1 MNAGE
6 QRVRL
11 FVSLSVPAEVRSNLA
26 IVQDELRAQLSPRAA
41 SWTRLENIHLTLRFL
56 GDVDP
61 TRLEVL
67 TSVLATTAANFESL
81 PLVAER
87 VGCFPD
93 LRYPRVFWAWVHDAD
108 KRERLA
114 ELHRRIVD
122 ATAGFTGE
130 PAEGRFVGHLTLA
143 RFKQIKRPQADSI
156 AAFAHGAVDRRFGEW
171 TASSMALMRS
181 ELFSGGSRY
190 SCLAEFPLRCESR

>member
-1 MNAGE
+1 MNVGE

-11 FVSLSVPAEVRSNLA
+11 FVSLSVPAEVRSKLA
-26 IVQDELRAQLSPRAA
+26 IVQDELRAQLPLRAA

-61 TRLEVL
+61 ARVEAL
-67 TSVLATTAANFESL
+67 TSALATVAANFNSL

-93 LRYPRVFWAWVHDAD
+93 LRYPRIFWAWVHDAD
-108 KRERLA
+108 GQERLA
-114 ELHRRIVD
+114 GLHRCIVD
-122 ATAGFTGE
+122 ATAGFADE
-130 PAEGRFVGHLTLA
+130 SAEGRFVGHLTLA

-171 TASSMALMRS
+171 TASSITLMRS
-181 ELFSGGSRY
+181 ELSPGGSRY
-190 SCLAEFPLRCESR
+190 TCRAELPLRCESR

>member
-11 FVSLSVPAEVRSNLA
+11 FVSLSVPAEVRSKLA
-26 IVQDELRAQLSPRAA
+26 IVQDDLRAQLPLRAA

-61 TRLEVL
+61 AHIEPL
-67 TSVLATTAANFESL
+67 TLALQTATANFGPL

-93 LRYPRVFWAWVHDAD
+93 LRHPRVFWAWVHDAD
-108 KRERLA
+108 GRERLA
-114 ELHRRIVD
+114 ELQRRIVE
-122 ATAGFTGE
+122 ATSSITSD

-143 RFKQIKRPQADSI
+143 RFKQIKRPQVDPI

-171 TASSMALMRS
+171 TASSITLMRS
-181 ELFSGGSRY
+181 ELSPGGSRY
-190 SCLAEFPLRCESR
+190 TCLAELPLRCESR